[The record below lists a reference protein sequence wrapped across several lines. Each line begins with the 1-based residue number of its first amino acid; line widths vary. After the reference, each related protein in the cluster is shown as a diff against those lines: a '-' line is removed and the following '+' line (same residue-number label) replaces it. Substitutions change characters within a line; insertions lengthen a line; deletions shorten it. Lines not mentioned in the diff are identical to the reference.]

1 MKICIMNGSPKTAE
15 STSDLLIEY
24 LTSFLKG
31 NEVVTYNVCK
41 TDFSQAQFSQI
52 QSSNVLI
59 FAFPLYIDSVNSGL
73 LRFLIEFENR
83 GFSNKNTTVNCIIN
97 NGFYEG

>member
-41 TDFSQAQFSQI
+41 TDFS
-52 QSSNVLI
+52 
-59 FAFPLYIDSVNSGL
+59 
-73 LRFLIEFENR
+73 
-83 GFSNKNTTVNCIIN
+83 
-97 NGFYEG
+97 